1 MGVGQHCILPTRQVG
16 SPATRLPSS
25 IVHRPSSIVPATLNS
40 VGPLSTIQHTQTPYR
55 TFRPSLLVFV
65 LLCLALAL
73 VGLMVVGLMLGTP
86 QLTVPDLLTIAD
98 GGGSRLARIVVP
110 ELRLPRVIL
119 GALGGAMLALAGTLL
134 QDSLRNALAGPELLG
149 VSSGA
154 SLVMAAVV
162 IFHLPLPWPL
172 YPVAALLGGMLAGSI
187 VLASMRRL
195 RDPVRLV
202 LMGVSVGALLY
213 ACIIAI
219 ISLGDQNDVGLLY
232 LYLLGSLA
240 NRTWDYV
247 NLVWPWAAVCVPLAL
262 MMARPLNLLQLGDEM
277 AEGLGL
283 RVVRWRLAIMAVSA
297 AMVAAMVAVSGPI
310 SYVALASPHMA
321 RRLLRSTDARQV
333 LPVAML
339 IGSVLLVAAD
349 LLAKNLF
356 SPIELPVGIWTT
368 VIGGPLLLFLL
379 RRHLSGSRALR

>member
-1 MGVGQHCILPTRQVG
+1 MSTLRQTQ
-16 SPATRLPSS
+16 A
-25 IVHRPSSIVPATLNS
+25 IYRPSR
-40 VGPLSTIQHTQTPYR
+40 VGRLVV
-55 TFRPSLLVFV
+55 LLVCLV
-65 LLCLALAL
+65 LALL
-73 VGLMVVGLMLGTP
+73 GLMLVGLMLGIP
-86 QLTVPDLLTIAD
+86 QLSVSDLLTVAS

-110 ELRLPRVIL
+110 ELRLPRVVL
-119 GALGGAMLALAGTLL
+119 GAMAGAMLALAGALL
-134 QDSLRNALAGPELLG
+134 QDSMRNPLAGPELLG
-149 VSSGA
+149 VSNGA
-154 SLVMAAVV
+154 SIVMAAVV

-172 YPVAALLGGMLAGSI
+172 YPVAALAGGLLAGML
-187 VLASMRRL
+187 VLVSMRRL
-195 RDPVRLV
+195 GDPVRLV

-213 ACIIAI
+213 AGIISI

-247 NLVWPWAAVCVPLAL
+247 NLVWPWAVICIPLAL
-262 MMARPLNLLQLGDEM
+262 MMARPLNLLQLGDEV

-283 RVVRWRLAIMAVSA
+283 RVVRWRLFIMAVSA
-297 AMVAAMVAVSGPI
+297 AMVAAVVAVSGPI
-310 SYVALASPHMA
+310 SYVALASPHIA
-321 RRLLRSTDARQV
+321 RRALQTTDARQV

-339 IGSVLLVAAD
+339 VGSVLLVGAD

-379 RRHLSGSRALR
+379 RRQLAGAKAMR